1 MYDQVNAV
9 MKEQA
14 VVISQYFLFK
24 RMGLP
29 ALFLRKRNQVVEMFG
44 PHHNTCNTLINS
56 MFGQDQRTLFF
67 LLVYDKENYNL
78 YVSVKPI
85 SNHKLRDGE
94 RKSSLSIYCVVVIY
108 SFQNTIHHYDF
119 ILILIPHPVPLSWSL
134 YPKSCPLKLE
144 LG

>member
-1 MYDQVNAV
+1 
-9 MKEQA
+9 
-14 VVISQYFLFK
+14 
-24 RMGLP
+24 
-29 ALFLRKRNQVVEMFG
+29 
-44 PHHNTCNTLINS
+44 

-119 ILILIPHPVPLSWSL
+119 ILILITSPCSAQ
-134 YPKSCPLKLE
+134 LE
-144 LG
+144 FISKVMSSETRAWLILAFN